1 MKREGGGE
9 KRGSRD
15 KGGGRKV
22 KGSGKGLIH
31 ILLLIE
37 INDLIFPYKFL
48 KIIIAHHS
56 RFFLDEIL
64 IQLLSN

>member
-15 KGGGRKV
+15 KGDGRKV

-48 KIIIAHHS
+48 
-56 RFFLDEIL
+56 
-64 IQLLSN
+64 

>member
-1 MKREGGGE
+1 MKREGGEE

-48 KIIIAHHS
+48 KIIIIQD
-56 RFFLDEIL
+56 FFLDEIL

>member
-15 KGGGRKV
+15 KGGGRKERGSGRKV

-48 KIIIAHHS
+48 KIIIIQD
-56 RFFLDEIL
+56 FFWMKF
-64 IQLLSN
+64 